1 MKLLPAVSSNRKRR
15 KIRKSRSLEKV
26 EISRNKMEHELQQS
40 RKLQQLL
47 QQQEEMCVSVVTE
60 VERKQV
66 GYSINKNK

>member
-1 MKLLPAVSSNRKRR
+1 
-15 KIRKSRSLEKV
+15 
-26 EISRNKMEHELQQS
+26 MEHELQQS